1 MTQQASFIVTLALLT
16 LFVSSSLH
24 SQNLVDRIVAVVD
37 KEIITES
44 EVQERINFIALQ
56 NKVDPSAPGLK
67 KQVLDALVAE
77 KLILAQALIDS
88 VILSEDEVT
97 RSLDMLMQNLVR
109 QAGSEERVEQHYGM
123 PLSRL
128 KREYRDERRKQMLV
142 ERVRQM
148 REVTIH
154 VTRREV
160 EEFFESYRDSLP
172 NVPEQY
178 EISHILI
185 APKLD
190 TTVEFETR
198 AKLKAILDSI
208 RAGGDFASFARKYSQ
223 DGTASGGGDLGW
235 AKRGDYVRDFEEAV
249 YRLQEGQ
256 TSDIVKTQFG
266 FHIVQLSERRG
277 ESVHA
282 RHILLRIE
290 RSATT
295 DSTAVQQLRELRERV
310 LKGESFAELARKH
323 SEDEDTKK
331 MGGDLGRITFDQLEQ
346 PEIIPF
352 INNLK
357 EGEVSEPHRVRT
369 ATSYAYQIILVKK
382 RIPEHAMNLNDDYR
396 RVEQLALYVKKNRI
410 FSEWVEDLKKNIY
423 WEVRM

>member
-1 MTQQASFIVTLALLT
+1 MKVSLIVTLVFLATSTSNLLQ
-16 LFVSSSLH
+16 
-24 SQNLVDRIVAVVD
+24 SQTLVDRIVAVVD

-44 EVQERINFIALQ
+44 EIQERINFTVLQ
-56 NKVDPSAPGLK
+56 NRVDPAAPGLR

-88 VILSEDEVT
+88 VTISEDEVS
-97 RSLDMLMQNLVR
+97 RSLDLLMQNLIR

-123 PLSRL
+123 PLNRL
-128 KREYRDERRKQMLV
+128 KREYRSERRKQMLV

-148 REVTIH
+148 REASIH
-154 VTRREV
+154 VTRREA

-190 TTVEFETR
+190 TTVELETR
-198 AKLKAILDSI
+198 SKLKAILDSI
-208 RAGGDFASFARKYSQ
+208 RAGGDFASFARRYSQ

-256 TSDIVKTQFG
+256 TSNIVKTQFG
-266 FHIVQLSERRG
+266 FHIVQLVERRG

-290 RSATT
+290 RSAST
-295 DSTAVQQLRELRERV
+295 DSAAVQQLRELRERI
-310 LKGESFAELARKH
+310 LKGEFFAELARKH

-331 MGGDLGRITFDQLEQ
+331 RGGELGRITFDQFEQ
-346 PEIIPF
+346 PEIIPY
-352 INNLK
+352 IKDLK
-357 EGEVSEPHRVRT
+357 AGEVSEPHRVRT
-369 ATSYAYQIILVKK
+369 ATSYAYQIILVKM
-382 RIPEHAMNLNDDYR
+382 RIPAHAMNMNDDYR
-396 RVEQLALYVKKNRI
+396 RVEQLALYVKKNRV